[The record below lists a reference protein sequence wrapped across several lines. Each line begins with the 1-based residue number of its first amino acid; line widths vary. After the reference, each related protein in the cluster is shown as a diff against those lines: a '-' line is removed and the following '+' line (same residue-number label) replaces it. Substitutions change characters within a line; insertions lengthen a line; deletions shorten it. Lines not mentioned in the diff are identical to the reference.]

1 MALDAL
7 KSKGILDLMKYGG
20 KNLTSSSVEGSRRK
34 VSQEVNPEEY
44 LLLKRDMRNGY
55 TLRISLALA
64 IASSRIVS
72 REGHVV
78 KR

>member
-7 KSKGILDLMKYGG
+7 KSKGILDLMKHGG

-34 VSQEVNPEEY
+34 VSQEVDPEEY
-44 LLLKRDMRNGY
+44 LLLKRDTRNGY

-72 REGHVV
+72 RKGHVV

>member
-7 KSKGILDLMKYGG
+7 NSKGILDLMKYGG